1 MSPHDITKPHVSV
14 IVPAFNPGA
23 YLGAAVRSVLA
34 QSFEDWEMVVID
46 DGSTEDISQQVP
58 SDPRIHI
65 RRQQN
70 LGLARARNAGIH
82 CSRGTWLAFL
92 DADDL
97 WLPTKLQ
104 RQIDLL
110 EERPDVALCDTR
122 FEMINEH
129 GEVVGPGYQGYHK
142 SYLDLLTGC
151 GICVSTV
158 IVRKTCVD
166 EVGLFD
172 VDVAGCED
180 YDMWLKISRKFEL
193 ARVESCQAQ
202 YRIHPQNM
210 SRNYAMMY
218 KNFKRVLR
226 KHQVLAR
233 SANDVPATRA
243 VSVGFERASDLF
255 ASQAIDQARQA
266 FRKKK
271 LLSALGHLEAA
282 FKMNPRAL
290 VKSLAQKIA
299 S

>member
-1 MSPHDITKPHVSV
+1 MSPQDVRKPKISV
-14 IVPAFNPGA
+14 IIPAFNPGA

-46 DGSTEDISQQVP
+46 DGSTEDISPQVP
-58 SDPRIHI
+58 SDPRIRV
-65 RRQQN
+65 RRQVN

-82 CSRGTWLAFL
+82 ESRGTWLAFL

-104 RQIDLL
+104 SQLDLL
-110 EERPDVALCDTR
+110 EERPCVALCDTR
-122 FEMINEH
+122 FEMINERD
-129 GEVVGPGYQGYHK
+129 EVVGPGYQGYHK

-158 IVRKTCVD
+158 MVRKHCID

-172 VDVAGCED
+172 IDVAGCED

-202 YRIHPQNM
+202 YRIHSQNM

-233 SANDVPATRA
+233 SANDGPATRA

-271 LLSALGHLEAA
+271 LLSALGHLERA